1 MTLGYIIPVRGDLS
15 IDYLKPSNNNHDG
28 KDKSKDKSSGSS
40 NVYANNNFPKP
51 IVRQDNGDREL
62 LHDPKLHKNST
73 LLYYYPHL
81 GITSFNQTKDEIL
94 NLYNWDMWVYY
105 DRELLNYSK
114 KYNIITAIP
123 KGNLPSFVVRKINVL
138 YNSKSIGYLILDPIL
153 IEMPKTDP
161 SILKMKNLPEIKN
174 GKFFDGLKK
183 YKYMDLKVYEKEHNG
198 FIERYVILIENNK
211 EESLIAEM
219 FYPKEL
225 DREFKP
231 EITRS
236 LNLFM
241 KRLSNAYKAYLKEIT
256 SDEYW
261 NSSKELEGDVDIDYL
276 KPSNNNHD

>member
-1 MTLGYIIPVRGDLS
+1 MKKYLALILTS
-15 IDYLKPSNNNHDG
+15 IMFC
-28 KDKSKDKSSGSS
+28 SS

-51 IVRQDNGDREL
+51 IVRQDNAVREL
-62 LHDPKLHKNST
+62 LNNPKFNKNSNR
-73 LLYYYPHL
+73 LYYYPHL
-81 GITSFNQTKDEIL
+81 GHTSFNETKNEIVD
-94 NLYNWDMWVYY
+94 LYKSWDMWVYY
-105 DRELLNYSK
+105 DRELSNYSK
-114 KYNIITAIP
+114 KYNIVTGIP
-123 KGNLPSFVVRKINVL
+123 KGNLPDFVVRKINVL

-161 SILKMKNLPEIKN
+161 SILKMKNLPEIKKGN
-174 GKFFDGLKK
+174 FFDGLKK
-183 YKYMDLKVYEKEHNG
+183 YKYMDLKVYEKEHSG
-198 FIERYVILIENNK
+198 FIERYVILIEGNK
-211 EESLIAEM
+211 EEALIAEM

-241 KRLSNAYKAYLKEIT
+241 KKLSELYKAHMKEIT

-276 KPSNNNHD
+276 KPSNNTSFLFYSVSFDLFV